1 MSDVEIT
8 LKGQKEALRC
18 TLKAAK
24 AVNALAGGY
33 QNALARLAAMDQ
45 EAYSTIVAAGLGKRP
60 MDVEQAVYDT
70 GLPALAQPLSTFV
83 MMLANGGK
91 PLDDAEE
98 NSAEGEA

>member
-8 LKGQKEALRC
+8 LKGKPETLRC

-33 QNALARLAAMDQ
+33 QNALARLAAMDH
-45 EAYSTIVAAGLGKRP
+45 EAYSAVIAAGLGKRP
-60 MDVEQAVYDT
+60 MDVEKDVYEA
-70 GLPALAQPLSTFV
+70 GLPVLAQPVSTFV

-91 PLDDAEE
+91 PLEEAEE
-98 NSAEGEA
+98 PSSEGEA

>member
-1 MSDVEIT
+1 MSEVEIT
-8 LKGQKEALRC
+8 LKGEKVALRC

-45 EAYSTIVAAGLGKRP
+45 DAYSAIVAAGLGRRP
-60 MDVEQAVYDT
+60 MDVEQAVYET
-70 GLPALAQPLSTFV
+70 GLPVLAQPVSTFV

-91 PLDDAEE
+91 PLDDEVE
-98 NSAEGEA
+98 KSSEGEA